1 MEDFKIK
8 QQSMTKAE
16 PTHILHDIKLFIK
29 NDSNASFI
37 AGGVAGAISRT
48 VVSPFERAKILLQL
62 QGPGSQQA
70 YQGMFPTIFKMYRE
84 EGWRGLFR
92 GNLLNCVR
100 IFP

>member
-1 MEDFKIK
+1 
-8 QQSMTKAE
+8 MTKAE

-62 QGPGSQQA
+62 QGQDHNKHIKECSPQFSKCIEKKVG
-70 YQGMFPTIFKMYRE
+70 
-84 EGWRGLFR
+84 EGYLEVI
-92 GNLLNCVR
+92 C
-100 IFP
+100 